1 VRAEFDKPYNA
12 SPFGCC
18 ISNHGTAIHVIP
30 LPTTR
35 ESWQSELI
43 GPWDLA
49 IDSRAFPKHGRLKF
63 ANALKKPGNP
73 FTVPATKLRISG
85 QKGFLRI
92 IHAV

>member
-1 VRAEFDKPYNA
+1 
-12 SPFGCC
+12 
-18 ISNHGTAIHVIP
+18 VIP
-30 LPTTR
+30 LPTQV

-43 GPWDLA
+43 GSWDLP
-49 IDSRAFPKHGRLKF
+49 IDSGTFPKDDRLKF